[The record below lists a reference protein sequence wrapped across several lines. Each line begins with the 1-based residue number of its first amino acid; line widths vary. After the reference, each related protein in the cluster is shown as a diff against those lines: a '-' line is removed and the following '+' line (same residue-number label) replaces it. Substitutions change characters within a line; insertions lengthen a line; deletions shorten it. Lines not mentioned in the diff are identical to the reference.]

1 MVIGVTGLV
10 GSGKSTFAHYLMN
23 EHSILVDADQL
34 VHEQWESIDGKLS
47 SALIAK
53 LGPKVISE
61 CGTVDRQSVRKY
73 LSRNPSAITTIEQLL
88 HPRVSERIQE
98 IIAQHPNQLIILDV
112 PLLFEAELEKVC
124 DYTIQISASLEVRK
138 ARLMMRDGE
147 SKALQLLRINERA
160 WSESLREAHASFVV
174 DGNGK
179 LDSFYHQAQE
189 ILHKIAKP

>member
-112 PLLFEAELEKVC
+112 PLLFEAELDKVC

-160 WSESLREAHASFVV
+160 WTESKREEKASFTV
-174 DGNGK
+174 DGNGT
-179 LDSFYHQAQE
+179 LDSFYHQAQT